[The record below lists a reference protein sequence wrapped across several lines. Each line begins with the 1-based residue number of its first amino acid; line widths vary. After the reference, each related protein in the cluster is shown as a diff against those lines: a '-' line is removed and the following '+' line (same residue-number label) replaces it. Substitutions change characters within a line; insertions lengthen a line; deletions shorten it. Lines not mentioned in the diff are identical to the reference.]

1 MPYGSLSLAFAL
13 EIPLDFIPF
22 PVSLSLLG
30 LPGKCFDLSTC
41 WAPASPAS
49 FSLLPSCP
57 LKPPHPNGRDR
68 SRPAPGTHGI
78 AAPGCSAMQ
87 GYKPG
92 RFGEEKGD
100 QYFESEGDFQSGM
113 VT

>member
-1 MPYGSLSLAFAL
+1 MPYGSLSLVFAL

-30 LPGKCFDLSTC
+30 LPDKCFDLSTC

-78 AAPGCSAMQ
+78 AAPVRRCKDINPAGL
-87 GYKPG
+87 KG
-92 RFGEEKGD
+92 RKGISISNLKEISN
-100 QYFESEGDFQSGM
+100 QEW
-113 VT
+113 